1 MATNG
6 ITIVVVDDDDGHR
19 ELVRRGL
26 RRAGVDNPLESIASG
41 SDALDYVF
49 CRGSFAARDSVEQIL
64 MLLDINMP
72 GYCDGVEVLR
82 QIKADEKTRRIPVIM
97 LTTADDPKEVDRCYD
112 LGCNVYLTK
121 PVDPAA
127 FSKAIQ
133 FVANLLTV
141 ASTPTF
147 DGRSAR

>member
-1 MATNG
+1 MAANG

-19 ELVRRGL
+19 ELVRRSL
-26 RRAGVDNPLESIASG
+26 RRAGIDNPLESLASG
-41 SDALDYVF
+41 AEALDYVF
-49 CRGSFAARDSVEQIL
+49 CRGNYANRTPVDHML

-82 QIKADEKTRRIPVIM
+82 QIKADAKTRRIPVIM

-121 PVDPAA
+121 PLEPSA

-133 FVANLLTV
+133 LVANLLTV

-147 DGRSAR
+147 DGRQLR